1 MREREAGDLAG
12 TTSPADLEARGI
24 FSHQLLVR
32 RNFVASGSGTQSHL
46 VLVFPGGTGRIFFW
60 ISHSSKEEP
69 WLVLFAQV
77 KTYF

>member
-24 FSHQLLVR
+24 LSHQLLVK
-32 RNFVASGSGTQSHL
+32 RNFVRIRFWYSVTPGSGISR
-46 VLVFPGGTGRIFFW
+46 GTGRIFFW

-69 WLVLFAQV
+69 WLVLFTQV
-77 KTYF
+77 KTYS